1 MTKKIK
7 KIVFIE
13 EGWLSV
19 FLKPTIQATEIG
31 EKINIEFTYK
41 YNWLGCFTLNLVQL
55 IFDFFYYGL
64 SEFNIKNY
72 FNTNSEHKVI
82 CGIKKECFSEK
93 ELKYL
98 ENFPHYPRVVK
109 PSLKNARFSN

>member
-7 KIVFIE
+7 KILFVE

-19 FLKPTIQATEIG
+19 FLKPTIQATKIG
-31 EKINIEFTYK
+31 EKIDIEFTYK

-64 SEFNIKNY
+64 SEFNPL
-72 FNTNSEHKVI
+72 KVM
-82 CGIKKECFSEK
+82 KEILDDRCIQVE
-93 ELKYL
+93 
-98 ENFPHYPRVVK
+98 ENFEKYSRIFYVRYNNK
-109 PSLKNARFSN
+109 SQIW